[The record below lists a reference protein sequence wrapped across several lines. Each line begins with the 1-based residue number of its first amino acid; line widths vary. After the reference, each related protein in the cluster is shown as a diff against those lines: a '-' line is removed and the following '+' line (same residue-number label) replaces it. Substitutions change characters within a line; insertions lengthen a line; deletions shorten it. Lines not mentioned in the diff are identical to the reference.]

1 MLSAA
6 VSPVFSGGVKGLA
19 HMSDIFH
26 EVDEDVRRDKAA
38 DLWRRYHTPI
48 LIFAVLIVAATGAW
62 SYYQT
67 NRQKTAE
74 AANARFEAAIALA
87 NEGKAQEAAAAFDAV
102 AKDAPKGYAA
112 LARIRAAELR
122 EDRARA
128 LQELEAIADDKNVD
142 KLNQEVALLRAALII
157 LESGDRQKM
166 ERALGPMMTSN
177 GAFRFSA
184 QELNG
189 LDALANDDFEEAERD
204 FNILLS
210 DRDAPQSVRQRAAAY
225 QGLLHAKRGPKPA
238 AAPTA
243 GAGGAAS
250 GGNVT
255 VTPVIEPEQEG
266 AASSGEAP
274 FEVKPSK

>member
-1 MLSAA
+1 
-6 VSPVFSGGVKGLA
+6 
-19 HMSDIFH
+19 MSDIFH

-38 DLWRRYHTPI
+38 ELWRRYHTPI

-67 NRQKTAE
+67 NRQKLAE
-74 AANARFEAAIALA
+74 AANARFEAAVALA
-87 NEGKAQEAAAAFDAV
+87 NEGKAQEAAAAFEAL
-102 AKDAPKGYAA
+102 AKDGPKGYAT

-166 ERALGPMMTSN
+166 ERALGPMMTSK

-184 QELNG
+184 QEWNG

-210 DRDAPQSVRQRAAAY
+210 DRDAPQSMRQRAAAY